1 MVKKTPEPHEIILD
15 HLRALRQGQ
24 TKIQDHLR
32 EHDKRF
38 SMIEKQLAA
47 VRGDV
52 AIIHE
57 LIVDHSDD
65 IRTLKARIDRL
76 ERHAGLTEALKQ

>member
-1 MVKKTPEPHEIILD
+1 MAKKTPEPHEIMLD
-15 HLRALRQGQ
+15 HLRALREGQ
-24 TKIQDHLR
+24 TKLEGHLR
-32 EHDKRF
+32 DHDRRF
-38 SMIEKQLAA
+38 SMIEKQLAG

-76 ERHAGLTEALKQ
+76 EHNRHPYRAG

>member
-1 MVKKTPEPHEIILD
+1 MAKKPPEPHEIVLD
-15 HLRALRQGQ
+15 HLRALRQGV
-24 TKIQDHLR
+24 TKIEAHQRD
-32 EHDKRF
+32 HDKRF
-38 SMIEKQLAA
+38 SMIEKQLAG

-65 IRTLKARIDRL
+65 IRSLKARIDRL
-76 ERHAGLTEALKQ
+76 EHHAGLTDTLKQ

>member
-1 MVKKTPEPHEIILD
+1 MAKKTAEPHEIVLD

-24 TKIQDHLR
+24 TKLENHMRD
-32 EHDKRF
+32 HDKRF
-38 SMIEKQLAA
+38 SMIEKQLAG

-65 IRTLKARIDRL
+65 IRAIKARIDRL
-76 ERHAGLTEALKQ
+76 EHHAGLTETLKQ